1 MLMSRLT
8 EGDLVIRSC
17 GNIKKRRN
25 ITTMVSFYD
34 FNATNK
40 LLFSLIIA
48 LNRVFYGRD
57 YLNIA
62 LKDQLLR
69 KISSKRTAKIKTLES
84 ELCAPPK
91 DGRSQ
96 VLKTDGQIEF
106 A

>member
-1 MLMSRLT
+1 MGFLELDAT
-8 EGDLVIRSC
+8 IR
-17 GNIKKRRN
+17 R
-25 ITTMVSFYD
+25 
-34 FNATNK
+34 
-40 LLFSLIIA
+40 LFSLIIA

-106 A
+106 T

>member
-1 MLMSRLT
+1 MSLLYL
-8 EGDLVIRSC
+8 D
-17 GNIKKRRN
+17 N
-25 ITTMVSFYD
+25 TT
-34 FNATNK
+34 NR

-48 LNRVFYGRD
+48 LNIVFYGRD

-106 A
+106 T

>member
-1 MLMSRLT
+1 MSLLYL
-8 EGDLVIRSC
+8 D
-17 GNIKKRRN
+17 N
-25 ITTMVSFYD
+25 TT
-34 FNATNK
+34 NR

-84 ELCAPPK
+84 ELRAPPK

-106 A
+106 T

>member
-1 MLMSRLT
+1 
-8 EGDLVIRSC
+8 
-17 GNIKKRRN
+17 
-25 ITTMVSFYD
+25 
-34 FNATNK
+34 
-40 LLFSLIIA
+40 LIIA
-48 LNRVFYGRD
+48 LNIVFYGRD

-84 ELCAPPK
+84 ELRAPPK

-106 A
+106 T

>member
-1 MLMSRLT
+1 MSLLYL
-8 EGDLVIRSC
+8 E
-17 GNIKKRRN
+17 N
-25 ITTMVSFYD
+25 TT
-34 FNATNK
+34 NR

-84 ELCAPPK
+84 ELRAPPK

-96 VLKTDGQIEF
+96 VVKTDGQIEF
-106 A
+106 T

>member
-1 MLMSRLT
+1 MSLLYL
-8 EGDLVIRSC
+8 D
-17 GNIKKRRN
+17 N
-25 ITTMVSFYD
+25 TT
-34 FNATNK
+34 NR

-48 LNRVFYGRD
+48 LNIVFYGRD

-84 ELCAPPK
+84 ELRAPPK

-106 A
+106 T

>member
-1 MLMSRLT
+1 MSLLYL
-8 EGDLVIRSC
+8 E
-17 GNIKKRRN
+17 N
-25 ITTMVSFYD
+25 TT
-34 FNATNK
+34 NR

-48 LNRVFYGRD
+48 LNIVFYGRD

-84 ELCAPPK
+84 ELRAPPK

-106 A
+106 T

>member
-1 MLMSRLT
+1 MSLLYL
-8 EGDLVIRSC
+8 D
-17 GNIKKRRN
+17 N
-25 ITTMVSFYD
+25 TT
-34 FNATNK
+34 NR

-48 LNRVFYGRD
+48 LNIVFYGRD

-84 ELCAPPK
+84 ELRAPPK

-106 A
+106 E

>member
-1 MLMSRLT
+1 MSLLYL
-8 EGDLVIRSC
+8 D
-17 GNIKKRRN
+17 N
-25 ITTMVSFYD
+25 TT
-34 FNATNK
+34 NR

-48 LNRVFYGRD
+48 LNIVFYGRN

-84 ELCAPPK
+84 ELRAPPK

-106 A
+106 T